1 LAAEHLDVLFLK
13 VDVDA
18 LECVAADAGIT
29 AMPTFKYYKGSR
41 LVGEVKGA
49 DIKKITAEVFVVLLY
64 IQTRS
69 FFFCFFFKRLTYV
82 FLFVSLRTQLEKAK
96 KT

>member
-1 LAAEHLDVLFLK
+1 MVAPAFLKLAQENVDVLFLK

-18 LECVAADAGIT
+18 LESVASAAGIT

-49 DIKKITAEVFVVLLY
+49 DIKKVTAEVRIAPCLFTLL
-64 IQTRS
+64 
-69 FFFCFFFKRLTYV
+69 
-82 FLFVSLRTQLEKAK
+82 
-96 KT
+96 